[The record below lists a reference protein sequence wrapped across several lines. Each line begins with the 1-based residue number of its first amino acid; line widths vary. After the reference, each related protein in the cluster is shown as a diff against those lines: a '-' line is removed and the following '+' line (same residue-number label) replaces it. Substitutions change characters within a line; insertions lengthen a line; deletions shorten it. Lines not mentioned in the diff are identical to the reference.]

1 MKKITA
7 LLLALVMVFALAAC
21 GGSESPAPES
31 SSSAPESEAP
41 ESPAASGENVME
53 TANFKV
59 DGVYVDD
66 AYRDEDESP
75 LRMVY
80 LFGTVTAADTNLEAD
95 SKYMEMT
102 INGTNTY
109 ESDHYPPACALA
121 GSYYYSSYIEDV
133 FMGTELKV
141 AYTFKV
147 PEADLAAG
155 RTVTLADSSLPG
167 LEAISLTTDDIVHLE
182 GDEAVCEAAD
192 PEGYAAAME
201 LREPADEQ
209 TATLVSN
216 QINGSGWMVSING
229 ITYHIQF
236 SDPNYFSV
244 ETSLGVTNG
253 GTYTVQKGYV
263 FCTYD
268 SNGYTVEI
276 PYTLSDTEFDLDV
289 IAAFDVMG

>member
-95 SKYMEMT
+95 SK
-102 INGTNTY
+102 
-109 ESDHYPPACALA
+109 
-121 GSYYYSSYIEDV
+121 
-133 FMGTELKV
+133 
-141 AYTFKV
+141 
-147 PEADLAAG
+147 
-155 RTVTLADSSLPG
+155 
-167 LEAISLTTDDIVHLE
+167 
-182 GDEAVCEAAD
+182 
-192 PEGYAAAME
+192 
-201 LREPADEQ
+201 
-209 TATLVSN
+209 
-216 QINGSGWMVSING
+216 
-229 ITYHIQF
+229 
-236 SDPNYFSV
+236 
-244 ETSLGVTNG
+244 
-253 GTYTVQKGYV
+253 
-263 FCTYD
+263 
-268 SNGYTVEI
+268 
-276 PYTLSDTEFDLDV
+276 
-289 IAAFDVMG
+289 